1 MINYQH
7 AHDLFNKTKKPP
19 RSKKYADNQRPLRR
33 VNEDHLMLQKDPHS
47 YMYRFYNKE
56 VMRLYE
62 PNEAGE
68 YEVAIKGVY
77 GSTSLDLAW
86 KFLGISSTV
95 SLTTTAGEQ
104 VRVPLNSEYKKQ
116 GKEFSAVLVF
126 DKGGRLIVERSWH
139 ADVYKLV
146 STDDDKQ
153 ARKKIK
159 AELDA
164 YVTLQMFKLPT
175 LMANCKP
182 EEAMGAP
189 FGESN
194 ISRATKSSMRD
205 ALTNLPL
212 PLDSQSFMNTF
223 DAVAQGVF
231 DMLAGK
237 KIYQAT
243 GNGQLFWKAKGR
255 WYGANDPA
263 EQADAQEQ
271 IDDIVR
277 SITPDE
283 FKKSLVARTL
293 SYANLTKGT
302 KAVAL
307 PQFANTLPRTYY
319 TVSNNPKKGE

>member
-1 MINYQH
+1 MINYEH
-7 AHDLFNKTKKPP
+7 AHDLFNNTRKPP

-77 GSTSLDLAW
+77 GNTSLDLAW

-95 SLTTTAGEQ
+95 SLFTTTGDQ
-104 VRVPLNSEYKKQ
+104 VRVPLNSQYKKQ
-116 GKEFSAVLVF
+116 DKEFSAFLTF
-126 DKGGRLIVERSWH
+126 NSSHQLIVEKSWH

-182 EEAMGAP
+182 EESMGAP

-194 ISRATKSSMRD
+194 IGWATKSSMRD

-223 DAVAQGVF
+223 DEVAQDVF
-231 DMLAGK
+231 DMLASK
-237 KIYQAT
+237 KIY
-243 GNGQLFWKAKGR
+243 NHSHSLFWKAKGR
-255 WYGANDPA
+255 WYGPKDPA
-263 EQADAQEQ
+263 EQADALEQ
-271 IDDIVR
+271 IQDIIN

-283 FKKSLVARTL
+283 FKKSLVARIL

-302 KAVAL
+302 KSVAL